1 MLLHIA
7 TLHGHCRISFIASF
21 LVGTWVV
28 DFCLMRMM
36 TIWSSGEVQHIEIGT
51 VWILNVL

>member
-7 TLHGHCRISFIASF
+7 TLHRNCHILFIASF
-21 LVGTWVV
+21 LVDTWVV

-36 TIWSSGEVQHIEIGT
+36 TIWSSREVQHIEIGT